1 MYVSSSP
8 SSSSSRKKKFSE
20 KDSLSHSPAAL
31 QKSENFD
38 SSQGQQQQHEQMNLF
53 LCGEYLSE
61 LLLLLSPQHTLKN
74 LRNSTLSAYIF
85 KTRI

>member
-61 LLLLLSPQHTLKN
+61 LLLKN